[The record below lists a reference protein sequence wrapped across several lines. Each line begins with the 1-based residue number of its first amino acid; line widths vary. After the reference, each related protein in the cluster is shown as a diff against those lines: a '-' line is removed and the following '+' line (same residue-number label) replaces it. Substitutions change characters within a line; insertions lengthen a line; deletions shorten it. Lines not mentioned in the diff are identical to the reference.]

1 MDRERLYMEH
11 VEYAVFLFYIGG
23 VKQKCMT
30 EYLSG
35 KIVFRKPYQAYGR
48 GNLEKQV
55 EAMAE
60 LEIIG
65 KIYKI

>member
-1 MDRERLYMEH
+1 
-11 VEYAVFLFYIGG
+11 
-23 VKQKCMT
+23 MT
-30 EYLSG
+30 EYLSW
-35 KIVFRKPYQAYGR
+35 KIVFQKPYQAYDR

-65 KIYKI
+65 KIYKIMIFVTEYSFFVRKPRRSSGNNAE

>member
-1 MDRERLYMEH
+1 
-11 VEYAVFLFYIGG
+11 
-23 VKQKCMT
+23 MT
-30 EYLSG
+30 EYFYW
-35 KIVFRKPYQAYGR
+35 KIVFQKPYQVYDR

>member
-1 MDRERLYMEH
+1 
-11 VEYAVFLFYIGG
+11 
-23 VKQKCMT
+23 MT
-30 EYLSG
+30 EYLSW
-35 KIVFRKPYQAYGR
+35 KIVFQKPYQAYDR

-55 EAMAE
+55 EAMAEAMAE